1 MKHITLDSLL
11 RNLGALPEKYFSGR
25 CVQNF
30 FLKKIKK
37 NGKKLERVPGK
48 KYSGFF
54 RIFFFFPGGVSKKN
68 FEKIFENGF
77 EIFFLETPPGKIKI
91 RSFR

>member
-1 MKHITLDSLL
+1 LEPSQKNIF
-11 RNLGALPEKYFSGR
+11 LGGVYKIFFS
-25 CVQNF
+25 
-30 FLKKIKK
+30 KKSKK